1 MHPTRQ
7 SLNLL
12 SLTTDPSAKHL
23 MSQERLPFTATY
35 FGSIGLTLYFA
46 VGVSYNIIISPHLA
60 SLHYLPHGSLVTAA
74 FIASCDNP
82 AACFVIVVTH
92 SGPKVDLNNPHMI
105 PATHTY
111 YPHVYRI
118 KLTSPPTLT
127 LSFLLLAPKR
137 STHAHIV
144 DHSARRSGLVP
155 CILLPH
161 GLPRL
166 ALRRPI
172 RWQPDNRHV
181 QQLNLAC
188 TCAYRQ
194 AYVRKSGISGKRVC
208 IRAGNGRTSTV
219 RVFVLSLTLYLLFF
233 ALVG

>member
-1 MHPTRQ
+1 
-7 SLNLL
+7 
-12 SLTTDPSAKHL
+12 
-23 MSQERLPFTATY
+23 
-35 FGSIGLTLYFA
+35 
-46 VGVSYNIIISPHLA
+46 
-60 SLHYLPHGSLVTAA
+60 
-74 FIASCDNP
+74 
-82 AACFVIVVTH
+82 
-92 SGPKVDLNNPHMI
+92 MI

-144 DHSARRSGLVP
+144 DHPARRSGLVP

-166 ALRRPI
+166 ALRRPV
-172 RWQPDNRHV
+172 RRQPDNRHV
-181 QQLNLAC
+181 EQLNLAC

-194 AYVRKSGISGKRVC
+194 AYVRKSGISGRGCVYEPETEEPRRC
-208 IRAGNGRTSTV
+208 ACRSISDSLSTLL
-219 RVFVLSLTLYLLFF
+219 RSRWLTVLRSCF
-233 ALVG
+233 ALCFACRSIILVTNYVVVA